1 MLKLLD
7 NHMDAIL
14 MVALGE
20 MTKIFVFGSN
30 LAGRHGAGAARY
42 AMDNRGA
49 EYGVGMGRT
58 GMSYALPTKDHNL
71 NTLPLNQIELY
82 IAMFLQYAEAH
93 PDDEFMLTPIG
104 CGLAGYRRD
113 QIKPLVE
120 KYNRPSNVI
129 YTKEWQDED
138 IN

>member
-1 MLKLLD
+1 
-7 NHMDAIL
+7 
-14 MVALGE
+14 

-30 LAGRHGAGAARY
+30 LAGRHGAGAALY
-42 AMDNRGA
+42 ARKQYGA
-49 EYGVGMGRT
+49 EYGVGIGPT
-58 GMSYALPTKDHNL
+58 GCAYALPTKDYAL
-71 NTLPLNQIELY
+71 KTLTLEAIEGY
-82 IAMFLQYAEAH
+82 IKEFIEYAEGH

-113 QIKPLVE
+113 QIKPLIE

-129 YTKEWQDED
+129 YTKEWEDED

>member
-1 MLKLLD
+1 
-7 NHMDAIL
+7 
-14 MVALGE
+14 

-42 AMDNRGA
+42 AMDHHGA
-49 EYGVGMGRT
+49 EYGVGIGRT
-58 GMSYALPTKDHNL
+58 GMSYALPTKDYVL
-71 NTLPLNQIELY
+71 KTLTLDAIERH
-82 IAMFLQYAEAH
+82 IKDFIDHANDN

-129 YTKEWQDED
+129 YTKEWEDED
-138 IN
+138 VN

>member
-1 MLKLLD
+1 
-7 NHMDAIL
+7 
-14 MVALGE
+14 

-42 AMDNRGA
+42 AMEHHGA
-49 EYGVGMGRT
+49 EYGIGEGRT
-58 GMSYALPTKDHNL
+58 GMCYALPTKGYKL
-71 NTLPLNQIELY
+71 ETLPLSSIEKFVEDF
-82 IAMFLQYAEAH
+82 INYAYLH

-129 YTKEWQDED
+129 YTKEWEDED

>member
-1 MLKLLD
+1 
-7 NHMDAIL
+7 
-14 MVALGE
+14 

-42 AMDNRGA
+42 ACAHYDA
-49 EYGVGMGRT
+49 EYGVGVGPT
-58 GMSYALPTKDHNL
+58 GCAYALPTKDRHL

-82 IAMFLQYAEAH
+82 ISQFLRYAELN
-93 PDDEFMLTPIG
+93 PDDEFLLTPIG

-113 QIKPLVE
+113 QIKPLIE
-120 KYNRPSNVI
+120 MYNRPSNVI
-129 YTKEWQDED
+129 YTQEWEDED

>member
-1 MLKLLD
+1 
-7 NHMDAIL
+7 
-14 MVALGE
+14 

-42 AMDNRGA
+42 AMDHHGA
-49 EYGVGMGRT
+49 EYGVGIGHT
-58 GMSYALPTKDHNL
+58 GMSYALPTKDHDL
-71 NTLPLNQIELY
+71 HTLPLNQIELY
-82 IAMFLQYAEAH
+82 IAQFLRYAETH
-93 PDDEFMLTPIG
+93 PDDEFLLTPIG

-113 QIKPLVE
+113 QIKPLIE

-129 YTKEWQDED
+129 YTKEWEDED

>member
-1 MLKLLD
+1 
-7 NHMDAIL
+7 
-14 MVALGE
+14 

-42 AMDNRGA
+42 AYIHHDA
-49 EYGVGMGRT
+49 EYGVGVGPT
-58 GMSYALPTKDHNL
+58 GCAYALPTKDRHL

-82 IAMFLQYAEAH
+82 ISQFLRYAELN
-93 PDDEFMLTPIG
+93 PDDEFLLTPIG

-113 QIKPLVE
+113 QIKPLIE
-120 KYNRPSNVI
+120 NNNRPSNVI

>member
-1 MLKLLD
+1 
-7 NHMDAIL
+7 
-14 MVALGE
+14 

-42 AMDNRGA
+42 AMEHHGA
-49 EYGVGMGRT
+49 KYGVGIGRT
-58 GMSYALPTKDHNL
+58 GMAYALPTKDHAL
-71 NTLPLNQIELY
+71 NTLSLFSIEKS
-82 IAMFLQYAEAH
+82 IQEFIGYAEDN
-93 PDDEFMLTPIG
+93 PDDEFLLTPIG

-113 QIKPLVE
+113 QIKPLIE

-129 YTKEWQDED
+129 YTKEWEDED

>member
-1 MLKLLD
+1 
-7 NHMDAIL
+7 
-14 MVALGE
+14 

-30 LAGRHGAGAARY
+30 LAGRHGAGAAKY
-42 AMDNRGA
+42 AAEKYGA
-49 EYGVGMGRT
+49 EYGVGIGRT
-58 GMSYALPTKDHNL
+58 GMSYAIPTKDYVL
-71 NTLPLNQIELY
+71 KTLTLAAIESF
-82 IAMFLQYAEAH
+82 IKDFIDHANDN

-129 YTKEWQDED
+129 YTKEWEDED
-138 IN
+138 DN

>member
-1 MLKLLD
+1 
-7 NHMDAIL
+7 
-14 MVALGE
+14 

-42 AMDNRGA
+42 AYINHDA
-49 EYGVGMGRT
+49 EYGVGVGPT
-58 GMSYALPTKDHNL
+58 GSAYALPTKDRQL
-71 NTLPLNQIELY
+71 DTLPLNQIEIY
-82 IAMFLQYAEAH
+82 IAQFLKYAELN

-129 YTKEWQDED
+129 YTKEWEDED
-138 IN
+138 VN

>member
-1 MLKLLD
+1 
-7 NHMDAIL
+7 
-14 MVALGE
+14 

-42 AMDNRGA
+42 AHEHYGA
-49 EYGVGMGRT
+49 EYGVGVGRT
-58 GMSYALPTKDHNL
+58 GCSYALPTKDL
-71 NTLPLNQIELY
+71 VLKTLTLGAIEWH
-82 IAMFLQYAEAH
+82 IKDFIEYAEAH

-113 QIKPLVE
+113 QIKPLIE

-129 YTKEWQDED
+129 YTKEWEDED
-138 IN
+138 VN